1 VEESNFEKGESLV
14 SPSILKDTMVSE
26 GSGNDTS
33 NTRIKEELDKEEKE
47 KEL

>member
-1 VEESNFEKGESLV
+1 
-14 SPSILKDTMVSE
+14 MVSE

-47 KEL
+47 KALQETEAK